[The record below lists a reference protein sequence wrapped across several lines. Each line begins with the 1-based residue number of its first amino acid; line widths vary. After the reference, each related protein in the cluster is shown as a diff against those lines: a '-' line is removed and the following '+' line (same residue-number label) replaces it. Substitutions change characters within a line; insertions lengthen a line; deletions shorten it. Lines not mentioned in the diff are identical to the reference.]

1 MRYRYIFLGE
11 IGLEKRE
18 YLRREQYLSAYIAYY
33 KKLQGYCRPYLLE
46 ALKDTAKE
54 VAFFDILA
62 QCYEDIFDE
71 TEVDTFCNIN
81 RQNLIKVFDIIR
93 KQNYVEQ
100 WKDEFIFND
109 TFIEIKDTPIYLPF
123 EANQVISAAHII
135 FLLHPKMKY
144 SSGFNR
150 YAEKGKTLNDRIKA
164 KGGYLDQFI
173 KYLDFDIA
181 AHYNETDYREFFDV
195 YGYILYGN
203 YYYNLQ
209 NKDDMDKLEE
219 NRRLK
224 KTDPLKKPLKGENL
238 LKILIT
244 KGTDVHHINLTM
256 PMRDYDKSIL
266 LLNTIILEKIGLK
279 KYIEFSEY
287 RKLFRMMDFNFE
299 WDIEWLF
306 FEYSRNKDKI
316 SYDNL
321 LAAYQILQN
330 VDISFEVQKP
340 HQDCCFNIYEA
351 VYWKIFAQEEKAYH
365 KIVTAM
371 NVKILTACSEDQ
383 RKIYNKL
390 VKCKEININ
399 SYKQFINEKSKE
411 LSTFLGIDDIKKLYK
426 LGQLS
431 KKIWLYM
438 HPNDFNFDLVAIDSH
453 SKDLDKQP
461 DLYIDNKI
469 PVSKL
474 LIMMILVSK
483 SDNIDISKIWYGK
496 ASKDKNKTLFQ
507 MLDNIRKY
515 YSNDFINRIQRLQRL
530 ILLSIELT
538 NEEILLMQ
546 KYNEVLCR
554 KRCSIKSNYQS
565 LNEIENS
572 LLNLHSALDD
582 ITKNLTGTV
591 LIDKMRFLKMSKL
604 CNDNC
609 TFCDKQF
616 SGTWCDKWDKDVGNY
631 IKERFPEFIWKY

>member
-1 MRYRYIFLGE
+1 M
-11 IGLEKRE
+11 EKRE
-18 YLRREQYLSAYIAYY
+18 DLRREQYLSAYVAYY

-93 KQNYVEQ
+93 QQNYVEQ

-109 TFIEIKDTPIYLPF
+109 TFVEIKDTPIYLPF

-135 FLLHPKMKY
+135 FLLHPEMKY

-209 NKDDMDKLEE
+209 NKNDMDKLEE

-224 KTDPLKKPLKGENL
+224 KTNPLKKPLKGENL

-244 KGTDVHHINLTM
+244 KGTDVHYIDLTM
-256 PMRDYDKSIL
+256 PIKDYDRSIL

-306 FEYSRNKDKI
+306 FECSRNKDKM

-321 LAAYQILQN
+321 LAAYLTLQDLD
-330 VDISFEVQKP
+330 VSFEVQKS

-351 VYWKIFAQEEKAYH
+351 VYWKIFAQEEKVYH

-371 NVKILTACSEDQ
+371 NVEILTAFNEEQ

-390 VKCKEININ
+390 ARYNEININ
-399 SYKQFINEKSKE
+399 AYKQFINEKLEE
-411 LSTFLGIDDIKKLYK
+411 LFAFFGIDDKKKLCK
-426 LGQLS
+426 LGRIS
-431 KKIWLYM
+431 KKVWLYM
-438 HPNDFNFDLVAIDSH
+438 HSNDFNFNLTSIDSH
-453 SKDLDKQP
+453 PKDLDKQP
-461 DLYIDNKI
+461 DLYTDKKI
-469 PVSKL
+469 AASKF
-474 LIMMILVSK
+474 LIMMVLISK
-483 SDNIDISKIWYGK
+483 SDKIDASNLWYGK
-496 ASKDKNKTLFQ
+496 ASKDKNKTLYQ

-515 YSNDFINRIQRLQRL
+515 YSNDFISRIQRLQRL
-530 ILLSIELT
+530 ILLSMELT
-538 NEEILLMQ
+538 DDEIALMK
-546 KYNEVLCR
+546 KYNEVLWEKQCNI
-554 KRCSIKSNYQS
+554 KRNFQS
-565 LNEIENS
+565 LDEVENH
-572 LLNLHSALDD
+572 LLNLHSVLDN
-582 ITKNLTGTV
+582 IIKNLTGTT
-591 LIDKMRFLKMSKL
+591 LIDKIQFLKIAKS

-609 TFCDKQF
+609 IICDKQF

-631 IKERFPEFIWKY
+631 IKERFPEFLWKY

>member
-1 MRYRYIFLGE
+1 M
-11 IGLEKRE
+11 
-18 YLRREQYLSAYIAYY
+18 
-33 KKLQGYCRPYLLE
+33 
-46 ALKDTAKE
+46 
-54 VAFFDILA
+54 
-62 QCYEDIFDE
+62 
-71 TEVDTFCNIN
+71 
-81 RQNLIKVFDIIR
+81 
-93 KQNYVEQ
+93 
-100 WKDEFIFND
+100 
-109 TFIEIKDTPIYLPF
+109 
-123 EANQVISAAHII
+123 
-135 FLLHPKMKY
+135 
-144 SSGFNR
+144 
-150 YAEKGKTLNDRIKA
+150 
-164 KGGYLDQFI
+164 
-173 KYLDFDIA
+173 
-181 AHYNETDYREFFDV
+181 
-195 YGYILYGN
+195 
-203 YYYNLQ
+203 
-209 NKDDMDKLEE
+209 
-219 NRRLK
+219 
-224 KTDPLKKPLKGENL
+224 KGENL

-244 KGTDVHHINLTM
+244 KGTDVHHIDLTI

-266 LLNTIILEKIGLK
+266 LLNTIILEKIGFE
-279 KYIEFSEY
+279 KYIKFNEY

-306 FEYSRNKDKI
+306 FEYSCSKNKV

-321 LAAYQILQN
+321 LTAYQILQKVN
-330 VDISFEVQKP
+330 VFSKVQNSQQDSFDIFEA
-340 HQDCCFNIYEA
+340 I
-351 VYWKIFAQEEKAYH
+351 YWKIFAQEEKTYH
-365 KIVTAM
+365 KIVSAM
-371 NVKILTACSEDQ
+371 DIKILTAYNEEQ

-390 VKCKEININ
+390 EKCTDITINL
-399 SYKQFINEKSKE
+399 YKQFIKENLKE
-411 LSTFLGIDDIKKLYK
+411 LSAFLGIDDIKKLYK
-426 LGQLS
+426 LGKIS
-431 KKIWLYM
+431 KKVWLYM
-438 HPNDFNFDLVAIDSH
+438 HPNDFNFDLAAIDSH
-453 SKDLDKQP
+453 PKDLDKQP

-474 LIMMILVSK
+474 LIMMILISK

>member
-1 MRYRYIFLGE
+1 MK
-11 IGLEKRE
+11 KRE
-18 YLRREQYLSAYIAYY
+18 DLRREQYLSTYVAYY

-46 ALKDTAKE
+46 ALNDKTKE
-54 VAFFDILA
+54 AVFFNILA

-81 RQNLIKVFDIIR
+81 RQNLMKVFDIIR
-93 KQNYVEQ
+93 QQNYIEY
-100 WKDEFIFND
+100 WKNEFIFD
-109 TFIEIKDTPIYLPF
+109 DAFVTIADTPIYLPF
-123 EANQVISAAHII
+123 EVNQVISAAHII
-135 FLLHPKMKY
+135 FLLHPEMKY

-173 KYLDFDIA
+173 KYLDFDIV

-209 NKDDMDKLEE
+209 NKNDMDKLEE

-224 KTDPLKKPLKGENL
+224 KTNPLKKPLKGENL

-244 KGTDVHHINLTM
+244 KGTDVHYIDLTM
-256 PMRDYDKSIL
+256 PMRDCDKSIL

-279 KYIEFSEY
+279 KYIKFNEY
-287 RKLFRMMDFNFE
+287 RKLFRMMEFNFE

-316 SYDNL
+316 SYNNFL
-321 LAAYQILQN
+321 ETYQILQN
-330 VDISFEVQKP
+330 ADISSEVQKIQ
-340 HQDCCFNIYEA
+340 QDNCYNIYEA
-351 VYWKIFAQEEKAYH
+351 IYWKIFVQEEKAYH

-371 NVKILTACSEDQ
+371 NIKILTACNEDQ
-383 RKIYNKL
+383 KNIYNKL
-390 VKCKEININ
+390 VKCTDININ

-411 LSTFLGIDDIKKLYK
+411 LSAFLGIDDIKKLYK

-431 KKIWLYM
+431 KKVWLYM
-438 HPNDFNFDLVAIDSH
+438 HPNDFNFDLAAIDDH
-453 SKDLDKQP
+453 PKNLDKQP
-461 DLYIDNKI
+461 DLYTDKKI
-469 PVSKL
+469 AVSKF
-474 LIMMILVSK
+474 LITMILVSK
-483 SDNIDISKIWYGK
+483 SDKIDVSNLWYGK
-496 ASKDKNKTLFQ
+496 TSKDKNKTLFQ

-515 YSNDFINRIQRLQRL
+515 YSDDFINRIQRLQRL
-530 ILLSIELT
+530 ILLSMELSDD
-538 NEEILLMQ
+538 EILLMQ
-546 KYNEVLCR
+546 KYNEALLKKQCG
-554 KRCSIKSNYQS
+554 IKNNLYL
-565 LNEIENS
+565 LNEKENS
-572 LLNLHSALDD
+572 LLNLHSVLDN

-609 TFCDKQF
+609 SFCDKQF

-631 IKERFPEFIWKY
+631 IKERFPEFLWKY

>member
-1 MRYRYIFLGE
+1 M
-11 IGLEKRE
+11 EKQE
-18 YLRREQYLSAYIAYY
+18 DLRREQYLSAYVAYY
-33 KKLQGYCRPYLLE
+33 KKLQGCCRLYLLE
-46 ALKDTAKE
+46 ALKNKTKE
-54 VAFFDILA
+54 AVFFDKLT
-62 QCYEDIFDE
+62 QLYKVIFNE
-71 TEVDTFCNIN
+71 TEVITFANIN
-81 RQNLIKVFDIIR
+81 KQNLMKVFDIIR
-93 KQNYVEQ
+93 QQNYIEY
-100 WKDEFIFND
+100 WKNEFIFD
-109 TFIEIKDTPIYLPF
+109 DAFVTIADTPIYLPF

-135 FLLHPKMKY
+135 FLLHSEMKY

-150 YAEKGKTLNDRIKA
+150 YAEKGKTLNDRIKV

-181 AHYNETDYREFFDV
+181 AYYNETDYREFFDV

-209 NKDDMDKLEE
+209 NKNDMDKLEE

-224 KTDPLKKPLKGENL
+224 KTNPLKKPLKGENL

-244 KGTDVHHINLTM
+244 KGTDVHHIDLIM

-266 LLNTIILEKIGLK
+266 LLNTIILEKIGFE
-279 KYIEFSEY
+279 KYIKFNEY

-306 FEYSRNKDKI
+306 FEYSRNKDKM

-321 LAAYQILQN
+321 LAAYQTLQDLD
-330 VDISFEVQKP
+330 VSFEVQKS
-340 HQDCCFNIYEA
+340 HQDCYFNIYEA
-351 VYWKIFAQEEKAYH
+351 VYWKIFAQEEEAYH

-371 NVKILTACSEDQ
+371 NVEILTAFNEEQ

-390 VKCKEININ
+390 AKYNEININ
-399 SYKQFINEKSKE
+399 AYKKFINEKSEE
-411 LSTFLGIDDIKKLYK
+411 LFAFFGIDDIKKLYK
-426 LGQLS
+426 LGKIS
-431 KKIWLYM
+431 KKVWLYM
-438 HPNDFNFDLVAIDSH
+438 HPNDFNFDLAAIDSH
-453 SKDLDKQP
+453 PKDLDKQP

-474 LIMMILVSK
+474 LIMMILISK

-530 ILLSIELT
+530 ILLSMELT
-538 NEEILLMQ
+538 DDDIILMK
-546 KYNEVLCR
+546 KYNKVLWE
-554 KRCSIKSNYQS
+554 KQCSIKNKFP
-565 LNEIENS
+565 LLDKVENG
-572 LLNLHSALDD
+572 LLNLHSALDS
-582 ITKNLTGTV
+582 ITKNLIGTV
-591 LIDKMRFLKMSKL
+591 LIDKIRFLKNAKS
-604 CNDNC
+604 CNENC
-609 TFCDKQF
+609 IICDKQF
-616 SGTWCDKWDKDVGNY
+616 SGTWCNKWDKEFGKY
-631 IKERFPEFIWKY
+631 IKDHLPEFLWKY

>member
-1 MRYRYIFLGE
+1 MNE
-11 IGLEKRE
+11 RE
-18 YLRREQYLSAYIAYY
+18 NLRREQYLSIYVAYY
-33 KKLQGYCRPYLLE
+33 KKLQSYCRTYLLE

-93 KQNYVEQ
+93 QQNYVEQ

-135 FLLHPKMKY
+135 FLLHSEMKY

-150 YAEKGKTLNDRIKA
+150 YAEKGKTLNDRIKV

-181 AHYNETDYREFFDV
+181 AYYNETDYREFFDV

-209 NKDDMDKLEE
+209 NKNDMDKLEE

-224 KTDPLKKPLKGENL
+224 KTNPLKKSLKGENL

-244 KGTDVHHINLTM
+244 KGTDVHHIDLIM

-266 LLNTIILEKIGLK
+266 LLNTIILEKIGFE
-279 KYIEFSEY
+279 KYIKFNEY
-287 RKLFRMMDFNFE
+287 RKLFRMMNFNFE

-306 FEYSRNKDKI
+306 FEYSCSKNKV

-321 LAAYQILQN
+321 LTAYQILQKVN
-330 VDISFEVQKP
+330 VFSKVQNSQQDSFDIFEA
-340 HQDCCFNIYEA
+340 I
-351 VYWKIFAQEEKAYH
+351 YWKIFAQEEKTYH
-365 KIVTAM
+365 KIVSAM
-371 NVKILTACSEDQ
+371 DIKILTAYNEEQ

-390 VKCKEININ
+390 EKCTDITINL
-399 SYKQFINEKSKE
+399 YKQFIKENLKE
-411 LSTFLGIDDIKKLYK
+411 LSAFLGIDDIKKLYK
-426 LGQLS
+426 LGKIS
-431 KKIWLYM
+431 KKVWLYM
-438 HPNDFNFDLVAIDSH
+438 HPNDFNFDLAAIDSH
-453 SKDLDKQP
+453 PKDLDKQP

-474 LIMMILVSK
+474 LIMMILISK

-530 ILLSIELT
+530 ILLSMELT
-538 NEEILLMQ
+538 DDDIILMK
-546 KYNEVLCR
+546 KYNKVLWE
-554 KRCSIKSNYQS
+554 KQCSIKNKFP
-565 LNEIENS
+565 LLDKVENG
-572 LLNLHSALDD
+572 LLNLHSALDS
-582 ITKNLTGTV
+582 ITKNLIGTV
-591 LIDKMRFLKMSKL
+591 LIDKIRFLKNAKS
-604 CNDNC
+604 CNENC
-609 TFCDKQF
+609 IICDKQF
-616 SGTWCDKWDKDVGNY
+616 SGTWCNKWDKEFGKY
-631 IKERFPEFIWKY
+631 IKDHLPEFLWKY